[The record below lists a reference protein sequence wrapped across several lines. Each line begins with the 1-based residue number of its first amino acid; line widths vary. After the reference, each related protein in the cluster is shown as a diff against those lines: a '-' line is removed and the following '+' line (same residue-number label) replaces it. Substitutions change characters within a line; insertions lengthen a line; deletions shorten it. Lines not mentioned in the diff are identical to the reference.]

1 MRCLLA
7 GKRFFF
13 YIYEVITWGKK
24 KALLITTSPV
34 YICNTRLFKYLFLKT
49 KSFSWDPKKKSI
61 SGKMHWKFA
70 RERLMATVTIMKAMS
85 RVDIHSALKASA
97 ALHDLA
103 AAFVPFPLPLP
114 RPGSLIRGKQIS
126 KKSARENTDLD
137 MSQRIAGCMNEMKN
151 RM

>member
-1 MRCLLA
+1 M
-7 GKRFFF
+7 
-13 YIYEVITWGKK
+13 GKK
-24 KALLITTSPV
+24 KSSANHYFSGI
-34 YICNTRLFKYLFLKT
+34 YLQHQTVQIFIFENKIV
-49 KSFSWDPKKKSI
+49 SWHPKKKSI

-151 RM
+151 RMY